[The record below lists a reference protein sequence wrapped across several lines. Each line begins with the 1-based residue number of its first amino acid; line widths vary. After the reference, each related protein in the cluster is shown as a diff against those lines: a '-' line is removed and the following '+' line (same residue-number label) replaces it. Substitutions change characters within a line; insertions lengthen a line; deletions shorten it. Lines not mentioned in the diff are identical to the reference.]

1 MEPYMNRF
9 YLFFVMF
16 LYKRLKL
23 VTIIYG
29 DLFMS
34 IPIPIYVE
42 IGLWFSFISHILFY
56 VCIHTLRRDRCI
68 KEIRDYWKYFIL
80 SFLFS
85 YIIYK
90 RMFFYYLLYG
100 IISGIVQAPT
110 LFDFGF
116 RIYLYTYILLD
127 RVMIETLILLFQ
139 PSNFD
144 WGLMAVIYV
153 SITLG
158 LSKFMHRYGG
168 NDGHKKR

>member
-1 MEPYMNRF
+1 
-9 YLFFVMF
+9 
-16 LYKRLKL
+16 
-23 VTIIYG
+23 
-29 DLFMS
+29 
-34 IPIPIYVE
+34 
-42 IGLWFSFISHILFY
+42 
-56 VCIHTLRRDRCI
+56 
-68 KEIRDYWKYFIL
+68 
-80 SFLFS
+80 
-85 YIIYK
+85 
-90 RMFFYYLLYG
+90 MFFYYLLYG

-110 LFDFGF
+110 LFDFVFG
-116 RIYLYTYILLD
+116 IYLYTYILLE